1 MVRKKTTP
9 QHADVLDAATTGD
22 LAFLESNADRLRTAI
37 DAHGCT
43 SLHWA
48 AGSGHVECVKY
59 LITQNLDPSQKQTTN
74 GRTPLHYAARNGRT
88 DVCRVLIEVYG
99 VEADALADADVTP
112 FQLACWQVQ
121 ESVMR
126 YLASRHDVDCGRVND
141 FGCSALHWI
150 ALAPSSVNKEMHLR
164 CCAWLEDVVD
174 GDWSLTNSQGHEP
187 LHKAAFSGHLHMCEW
202 LVEVK
207 NRREV
212 PDGHGNY
219 AADLAREGGHDEV
232 AHYLATSA
240 APDRERLSAKLAKL
254 SGTDVDANDAA
265 SLTKAFRQ
273 AALLHHPDRDGDACI
288 FDECVTTYRKLVDG
302 VPGNPLRDPE
312 KIGTLL
318 GASSSKFARFEA
330 KLLVVLLEQ
339 PTGLAL
345 GSLKKRY
352 QRAFPSDHG
361 DFPDPKAHGYRK
373 LAHLLRK
380 ECSNSCR
387 VDDSAGHVIL
397 HAARA
402 KSDVEKLLLLDGG
415 DKSPPPP
422 PVCVP
427 TAVCVENP

>member
-9 QHADVLDAATTGD
+9 QHADVLDAAKTGD
-22 LAFLESNADRLRTAI
+22 RAFLAGNEDRLLAAV

-43 SLHWA
+43 ALHWA
-48 AGSGHVECVKY
+48 AGSGHIECVKY
-59 LITQNLDPSQKQTTN
+59 LVSQNLDPSQKQTTN
-74 GRTPLHYAARNGRT
+74 GRTPLHYAARNGRV
-88 DVCRVLIEVYG
+88 DVCRLLIEDYQ

-121 ESVMR
+121 EEVMR
-126 YLASRHDVDCGRVND
+126 YLASRNDVDCGRVND

-150 ALAPSSVNKEMHLR
+150 ALAPHNVNVDAHLR
-164 CCAWLEDVVD
+164 CCAWLEELIG

-187 LHKAAFSGHLHMCEW
+187 LHKAAFSGHLHMCAW

-219 AADLAREGGHDEV
+219 AADLAREGGHDNV
-232 AHYLATSA
+232 AQYLATTA
-240 APDRERLSAKLAKL
+240 APDREKLAAKLSKL
-254 SGTDVDANDAA
+254 SGTRVDANDAA

-273 AALLHHPDRDGDACI
+273 AALRHHPDKAGDAAI
-288 FDECVTTYRKLVDG
+288 FDECVQTYRRLVDG
-302 VPGNPLRDPE
+302 VPGNPLRDPDR
-312 KIGTLL
+312 IGSLL
-318 GASSSKFARFEA
+318 GSSSSKFARFEA

-339 PTGLAL
+339 PSGLAL

-352 QRAFPSDHG
+352 QRAFPNDCE

-373 LAHLLRK
+373 LAHLLRA
-380 ECSNSCR
+380 ECANSCR
-387 VDDSAGHVIL
+387 VDDNCVL

-402 KSDVEKLLLLDGG
+402 KSDVERLLLLDGG
-415 DKSPPPP
+415 DPPPPP
-422 PVCVP
+422 PVDGVIVP
-427 TAVCVENP
+427 TAACVENP

>member
-9 QHADVLDAATTGD
+9 QHADVLDAAKAGD
-22 LAFLESNADRLRTAI
+22 LAFLQENADRLLNAI

-48 AGSGHVECVKY
+48 AGSGHVDCVEY
-59 LITQNLDPSQKQTTN
+59 LITQSLDPAQKQTTN
-74 GRTPLHYAARNGRT
+74 GRTPLHYAARNGRV
-88 DVCRVLIEVYG
+88 DVCRLLIEDYG

-121 ESVMR
+121 ERVMV
-126 YLASRHDVDCGRVND
+126 YLALRHDVDCGRVND

-150 ALAPSSVNKEMHLR
+150 ALAPSTVNGDAHLR
-164 CCAWLEDVVD
+164 CCAWLEEVIG

-187 LHKAAFSGHLHMCEW
+187 LHKAAFSGHLHLVEW

-207 NRREV
+207 GRREV

-232 AHYLATSA
+232 ARYLATTA
-240 APDRERLSAKLAKL
+240 APDREKLSAKLATL
-254 SGTDVDANDAA
+254 SGTDVDASDAA
-265 SLTKAFRQ
+265 SLTRAFRQ
-273 AALLHHPDRDGDACI
+273 AALIHHPDKAGDACV
-288 FDECVTTYRKLVDG
+288 FDDCVQTYRKLVDG
-302 VPGNPLRDPE
+302 VPGNPLRDPQ

-339 PTGLAL
+339 PSGLAL

-352 QRAFPSDHG
+352 QRAFPSDHE
-361 DFPDPKAHGYRK
+361 DFPDPRDHGYRK

-380 ECSNSCR
+380 ECASSCR
-387 VDDSAGHVIL
+387 VDDSCGHVVL

-402 KSDVEKLLLLDGG
+402 KSDVEKLLLLD
-415 DKSPPPP
+415 
-422 PVCVP
+422 V
-427 TAVCVENP
+427 

>member
-22 LAFLESNADRLRTAI
+22 LAFLAENEDRLRAAV

-43 SLHWA
+43 ALHWA
-48 AGSGHVECVKY
+48 AGSGHVDCVEY
-59 LITQNLDPSQKQTTN
+59 LITQSLDPSQKQTTN

-88 DVCRVLIEVYG
+88 EVCRLLIEDYG

-121 ESVMR
+121 ESVMQ

-150 ALAPSSVNKEMHLR
+150 ALAPRTVEENAHLR
-164 CCAWLEDVVD
+164 CCAWLEEVID

-187 LHKAAFSGHLHMCEW
+187 LHKAAFSGHLHMVEW

-207 NRREV
+207 KRREV

-219 AADLAREGGHDEV
+219 AADLAREGGHDNV
-232 AHYLATSA
+232 AQYLATTA
-240 APDRERLSAKLAKL
+240 APDREKLAAHLAKL
-254 SGTDVDANDAA
+254 SGTRVDASDAA

-273 AALLHHPDRDGDACI
+273 AALRHHPDKAGDACV
-288 FDECVTTYRKLVDG
+288 FDDCVQTYRRLVDG
-302 VPGNPLRDPE
+302 VPGNPLRDPDR
-312 KIGTLL
+312 IGSLL
-318 GASSSKFARFEA
+318 GSSSSKFARFEA

-339 PTGLAL
+339 PSGLAL

-352 QRAFPSDHG
+352 QRAFPNDCE

-373 LAHLLRK
+373 LAHLLRS
-380 ECSNSCR
+380 ECPNSCR
-387 VDDSAGHVIL
+387 VDDNCVL

-402 KSDVEKLLLLDGG
+402 KGDVERLLLLDGG
-415 DKSPPPP
+415 DPSPPPP
-422 PVCVP
+422 PVDG
-427 TAVCVENP
+427 AIVCSGSVRNV